1 VRNSFLS
8 GAYELRSRIPD
19 GIPPA
24 LSGPDVMRALT
35 TEMFFDAL
43 AIRMDSTQVEDVEF
57 VANIKHPDTGEE
69 LVVELSNATLTTQRG
84 FQTPNPDV
92 TVIIDRSDLEDVIVG
107 TTTFADQLEAGAT
120 AVDGDLT
127 GIQRM
132 FDALVDFDLLF
143 EMLPG
148 TAQSAEP

>member
-1 VRNSFLS
+1 MRNSFLS

-19 GIPPA
+19 GIPPSA
-24 LSGPDVMRALT
+24 SGPDLMRALT

-69 LVVELSNATLTTQRG
+69 LVLELSNATLTTQSG
-84 FQTPNPDV
+84 FQAPDPDV
-92 TVIIDRSDLEDVIVG
+92 TVTITRSDLEQVIVG
-107 TTTFADQLEAGAT
+107 ATTFIDQVGTGAAT
-120 AVDGDLT
+120 VEGDVSGL
-127 GIQRM
+127 QRM
-132 FDALVDFDLLF
+132 FGALIDFDLLF

-148 TAQSAEP
+148 TAPTA